1 MSDSPEEKLLPF
13 GDNLKR
19 LLGMHAL
26 PARHFARIVN
36 ISPQT
41 LSGLVGGRPPSMASA
56 QTVAHFFEIPLG
68 DLIDKRFDQLL
79 GYVADIDRFHRVEA
93 KIPDD
98 AKAREWHV

>member
-1 MSDSPEEKLLPF
+1 MSDVPDEVNPF

-36 ISPQT
+36 ISAQT
-41 LSGLVGGRPPSMASA
+41 LSGLVGGRAPSMSSA
-56 QTVAHFFEIPLG
+56 QTVAHFFEVPLG
-68 DLIDKRFDQLL
+68 DLIDKGFDQLL
-79 GYVADIDRFHRVEA
+79 GYGADIERFHRVEA